1 MLKKTFSIFAFFII
15 ALAPV
20 FVTKAQTAK
29 ATKVSAST
37 AKTPRTVVDFYTLLP
52 ARYLNN
58 LSATARQ
65 KYLKNG
71 TTDLANGYLEIFGQG
86 DAEKNIYVAI
96 FKKDAGGYLVT
107 IAVGNY
113 ASAKVSDYYFLEY
126 NNQKWT
132 DVSKQVLPA
141 DFKIGDLYDK
151 EMNNFYPCEL
161 PRYNRTI
168 NCRDKDSKLTYL
180 GWTGSEFVIE

>member
-1 MLKKTFSIFAFFII
+1 MLKKTFLIFALFII

-20 FVTKAQTAK
+20 FVVKAQTAK
-29 ATKVSAST
+29 VAKVSAVT
-37 AKTPRTVVDFYTLLP
+37 KTPRTVVDFFMLLP
-52 ARYLNN
+52 NKYVNN
-58 LSATARQ
+58 YSAAARQ
-65 KYLKNG
+65 KQLKNG
-71 TTDLANGYLEIFGQG
+71 TTDAANGYLEVFGQS
-86 DAEKNIYVAI
+86 DAEKNIYIAI

-107 IAVGNY
+107 VAAGNY

-141 DFKIGDLYDK
+141 DFKVADFYDK
-151 EMNNFYPCEL
+151 EANNIYPCEL